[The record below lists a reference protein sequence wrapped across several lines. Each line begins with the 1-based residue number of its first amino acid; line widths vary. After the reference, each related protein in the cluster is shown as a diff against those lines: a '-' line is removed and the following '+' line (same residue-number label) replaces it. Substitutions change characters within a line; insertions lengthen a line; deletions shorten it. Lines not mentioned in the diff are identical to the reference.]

1 VNPENIRFVIKNIV
15 VDLTLPRKIREEMS

>member
-15 VDLTLPRKIREEMS
+15 VDLTLPVSERREKG